1 MRFLLVLFILLSAYS
16 SLLSEEIDTNEN
28 NNTNNLYINT
38 NENNN
43 TNNLYINT
51 NENNTNTTIYL
62 YVNKD
67 YTNVI
72 NIDTNKE

>member
-16 SLLSEEIDTNEN
+16 SLLSEEID
-28 NNTNNLYINT
+28 T

-72 NIDTNKE
+72 NIDTNKEYTNI